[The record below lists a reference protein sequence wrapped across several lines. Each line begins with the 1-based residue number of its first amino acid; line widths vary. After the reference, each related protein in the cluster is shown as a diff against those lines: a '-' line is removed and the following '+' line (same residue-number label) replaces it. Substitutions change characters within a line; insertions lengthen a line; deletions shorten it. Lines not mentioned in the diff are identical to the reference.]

1 MTSPKFW
8 SMGGRPPG
16 PPIAGSATELQSGP
30 EKYISNQIFV
40 TTAPDVD
47 LFSLEH
53 SAAKEVTKFFGL
65 LLRSTLYIWL
75 FTHDTISK
83 LQAVRQYTASDIRV
97 KANQRI
103 EPTRAL
109 CRLLGRVARLGR
121 KAPIGL
127 LLTVNG
133 TIKFGFGALIAT
145 FWATFRSTG
154 NRFGM
159 EISRFWA
166 TFCHDLAPGLQ
177 KNQVTLVL
185 RLGSGP
191 SRATAGPGKPL
202 SRGPITTSFRMRRDR
217 GANVGTGVP
226 SSSNGSG
233 GAS

>member
-40 TTAPDVD
+40 TTAPDVG

-145 FWATFRSTG
+145 FWATF
-154 NRFGM
+154 
-159 EISRFWA
+159 
-166 TFCHDLAPGLQ
+166 CHDLAPGLQ